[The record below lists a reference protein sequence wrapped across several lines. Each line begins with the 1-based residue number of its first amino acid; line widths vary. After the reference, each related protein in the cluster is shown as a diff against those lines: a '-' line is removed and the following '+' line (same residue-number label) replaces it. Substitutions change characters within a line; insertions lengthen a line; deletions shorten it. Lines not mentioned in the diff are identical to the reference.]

1 MRDPEQINQKRQKK
15 EPDGRNA
22 VPAPQAESAP
32 SEPRRA
38 EASAG
43 LTEQCILYLK
53 ELLAARLN
61 KPVKEIDP
69 DIGYY
74 EMGLDSPG
82 LLDMVKEIE
91 QKSERG
97 YCRHCYLNTRPSRNW
112 RDICANITEPVSA
125 MLKTGIQVLS
135 LCPGKKRTTQS
146 AWQKSAS
153 AGTQNGDIAIVGMA
167 GRYPGA
173 KNLREFWTNLKN
185 GENSVTEVP
194 RSRWD
199 TRTYEHLRSPSGK
212 PISNGA
218 VL

>member
-1 MRDPEQINQKRQKK
+1 MEFFNEEGRKVGELKNFANKLVRDPELINQKRQKK

-22 VPAPQAESAP
+22 VPAPQAEPAP

-38 EASAG
+38 EASAV

-91 QKSERG
+91 QKSERS
-97 YCRHCYLNTRPSRNW
+97 YCRRCYLNTRQSRNW

-125 MLKTGIQVLS
+125 MLKAGIQVLS
-135 LCPGKKRTTQS
+135 LCPGKKEDDPNPREKVGVS
-146 AWQKSAS
+146 RNAEWRYCDRRDG
-153 AGTQNGDIAIVGMA
+153 GTVPRRQ
-167 GRYPGA
+167 
-173 KNLREFWTNLKN
+173 NLREFWTNLKM
-185 GENSVTEVP
+185 EKT
-194 RSRWD
+194 
-199 TRTYEHLRSPSGK
+199 
-212 PISNGA
+212 A
-218 VL
+218 

>member
-1 MRDPEQINQKRQKK
+1 MEFFNEEGRKVGELKNFANKLVRDPEQINQKRQKK

-91 QKSERG
+91 QKSERD

-135 LCPGKKRTTQS
+135 LCPGKKEDDPNPREKIGVSRDAEWRYCDCRDGGTVPRC
-146 AWQKSAS
+146 QKSS
-153 AGTQNGDIAIVGMA
+153 
-167 GRYPGA
+167 
-173 KNLREFWTNLKN
+173 
-185 GENSVTEVP
+185 
-194 RSRWD
+194 
-199 TRTYEHLRSPSGK
+199 
-212 PISNGA
+212 
-218 VL
+218 